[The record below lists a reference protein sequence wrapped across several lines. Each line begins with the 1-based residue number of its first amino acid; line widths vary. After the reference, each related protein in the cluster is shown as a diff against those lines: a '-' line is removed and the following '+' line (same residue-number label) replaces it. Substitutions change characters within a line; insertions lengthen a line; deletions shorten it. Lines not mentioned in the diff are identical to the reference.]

1 MDLQDAPDVAPSPVK
16 VGVLDD
22 DGARWSTVGGLGM
35 DDGGDG
41 VPVMQR
47 RQSSEFSDRH
57 FTWDSA
63 SELSTARDVAQ
74 DEHAAGVFLAM
85 LELARDA
92 GAGVLTC
99 SCARPRK
106 PPRDE
111 AAEPLRDDRTAAE
124 KQVDQHLENAAIRIQ
139 ARSRGSHDRRVV
151 GERIVALEQSRA
163 WSTASSFDEFVA
175 AKGHAWNGP
184 PAGAFG

>member
-1 MDLQDAPDVAPSPVK
+1 
-16 VGVLDD
+16 
-22 DGARWSTVGGLGM
+22 
-35 DDGGDG
+35 
-41 VPVMQR
+41 
-47 RQSSEFSDRH
+47 
-57 FTWDSA
+57 
-63 SELSTARDVAQ
+63 
-74 DEHAAGVFLAM
+74 M

-151 GERIVALEQSRA
+151 GERIEALERSRA

-175 AKGHAWNGP
+175 ANERSDLKVYRVEHERSSAPTRRNSSNKERT
-184 PAGAFG
+184 